1 MPGRPRGPPQKKDV
15 LKWKTSIFGWEFW
28 KKNDFL
34 RQHLKQPWRRL
45 TNQKTLSDYR
55 QLNFFSS
62 GLASTSLRACHAS
75 RETTTSQLKQFLGY
89 KQETPLDLFSF
100 SCFLQVSISVEQA
113 SPSPSYKRTD
123 YGNSSIWWT
132 HPSHPILKPA
142 EMSNPLFSKTSGAM
156 YSGVP
161 HKVYVRCLG
170 LATCNWS
177 LILKAVAA
185 FLPPVEGGKKRW
197 INSHNVVISD
207 GLNSKDKNQE
217 GLWINQRRHLNRRPW
232 LRLDLWATP
241 TLWLWQ
247 SQSRWASRSL
257 RYMVVNRFRFAW
269 RVRHWF
275 KGCNMLSMNH
285 ICSSPGIFMWY
296 FHEGFFSYPGF
307 VVLGTSSQDL
317 HLPGHHLHWSRCSQV
332 SGHGTQCS
340 VHDSTW
346 RKKTPSKS
354 DLMK

>member
-1 MPGRPRGPPQKKDV
+1 MPQGK
-15 LKWKTSIFGWEFW
+15 
-28 KKNDFL
+28 
-34 RQHLKQPWRRL
+34 
-45 TNQKTLSDYR
+45 
-55 QLNFFSS
+55 
-62 GLASTSLRACHAS
+62 
-75 RETTTSQLKQFLGY
+75 GY

-132 HPSHPILKPA
+132 HPSHPILKPL
-142 EMSNPLFSKTSGAM
+142 E
-156 YSGVP
+156 
-161 HKVYVRCLG
+161 
-170 LATCNWS
+170 
-177 LILKAVAA
+177 
-185 FLPPVEGGKKRW
+185 RW

-207 GLNSKDKNQE
+207 GLNSKDKNQS
-217 GLWINQRRHLNRRPW
+217 GLWINRRQHLNRRLW
-232 LRLDLWATP
+232 FRLDLWATP

-269 RVRHWF
+269 CVRHWF

-285 ICSSPGIFMWY
+285 IA
-296 FHEGFFSYPGF
+296 HHLVFSCDVSMRVWKNHGLA
-307 VVLGTSSQDL
+307 VLGTSSQDL

-346 RKKTPSKS
+346 RKKTPNFEQKKPPQLFVHGKVWYHEVIIFCLFMALPKPYRVYRVFFCKPQDPKVPSQHITS
-354 DLMK
+354 DKKLRLT